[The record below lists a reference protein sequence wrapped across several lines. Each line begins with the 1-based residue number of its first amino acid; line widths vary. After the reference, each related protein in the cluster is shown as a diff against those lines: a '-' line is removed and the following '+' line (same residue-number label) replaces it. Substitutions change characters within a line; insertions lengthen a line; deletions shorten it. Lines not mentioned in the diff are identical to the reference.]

1 MLNVNKV
8 WTPNGYQTGPVNSL
22 VGKGESIIDYT
33 NGTGTLVTKG
43 KVGVDNQPSSV
54 RRDDNNVIAGNDID
68 WSNGMKFSDQVAPL
82 TAKLQMYNNIEKR
95 VGKKSELSSLSKQ
108 TMELQK
114 NQLDRAKAPILQ
126 AMKNITDRQERQH
139 QIEDYAAQIK
149 HNCGKD
155 RFDKGKSFWKSYTTG
170 GKGKVSNLM
179 LDAGYALPALLETQM
194 LNHWRRENPVM
205 PNIYAANRYAPIA
218 LQTMADNR
226 VSANPILEKLY
237 AQDRQ
242 AAYQLA
248 NSGGYTGGQ
257 RQANRVALAL
267 GNQRNVADALMNVQ
281 EKNAAYRNAYA
292 EMAARLGD
300 SDAQRLQQSN
310 QYGWEAYNRA
320 HGAKTKG
327 IETHLSNLGLIGQKW
342 LSQRIKNKQYGDI
355 LDMYQQDIDNK
366 KEALKTIYGIGTD
379 GSKGATGNTGS
390 TKKSTGSGANN
401 SYIRPNG
408 QQYEMNMYQRNIQ
421 PQQNWQNKAMQDI
434 DNLQLPDLPYQYTN
448 YLDTID
454 WSKYFDAQKKYN
466 KIITGKNGIP
476 KSSQYYSYISTDT
489 PRGNYLSNLIPQ
501 LIPTLPDTSKYMQEY
516 QKRMGIPM
524 DKLRSNYNK
533 YLGGDIFVHSN
544 EPLGFTRMTAPNNK
558 NTINEY
564 GFPINQD
571 QMIRGLLL
579 YNNNF
584 KVPSIKQ

>member
-1 MLNVNKV
+1 MLKGNKV
-8 WTPNGYQTGPVNSL
+8 WTPNGYQSGPVNSL

-54 RRDDNNVIAGNDID
+54 SVNDNNVIAGNDVD

-95 VGKKSELSSLSKQ
+95 AGKKSELSSLSKQ

-155 RFDKGKSFWKSYTTG
+155 RFYNGKSLWDKTRQTISSWSKS
-170 GKGKVSNLM
+170 GKGKVSNSM
-179 LDAGYALPALLETQM
+179 LDLGYAFPALLETQM
-194 LNHWRRENPVM
+194 LNHWRRENPIM

-218 LQTMADNR
+218 LQTMAGNR

-242 AAYQLA
+242 AAYQFA

-327 IETHLSNLGLIGQKW
+327 IETHLANLGLIGQKW

-355 LDMYQQDIDNK
+355 LDIYQQDVDNK
-366 KEALKTIYGIGTD
+366 KEALKTIYGIGAD
-379 GSKGATGNTGS
+379 GSKGAAASGSANKVGNASGSASINYGNIAPGWTPSQYSPFIGSPNITRQNTKYDPILNTGKQVVYSQTPSSIPFQSTGNTIMHHNDFVPDDGRQL
-390 TKKSTGSGANN
+390 TDEQRARFN
-401 SYIRPNG
+401 SIVLHPG
-408 QQYEMNMYQRNIQ
+408 EQRYLRSY
-421 PQQNWQNKAMQDI
+421 KYGMQDVI
-434 DNLQLPDLPYQYTN
+434 QNPLWFLYGSRPDDRLPGFYMNKRNRTNFYT
-448 YLDTID
+448 
-454 WSKYFDAQKKYN
+454 
-466 KIITGKNGIP
+466 GI
-476 KSSQYYSYISTDT
+476 
-489 PRGNYLSNLIPQ
+489 
-501 LIPTLPDTSKYMQEY
+501 
-516 QKRMGIPM
+516 
-524 DKLRSNYNK
+524 
-533 YLGGDIFVHSN
+533 
-544 EPLGFTRMTAPNNK
+544 
-558 NTINEY
+558 
-564 GFPINQD
+564 
-571 QMIRGLLL
+571 
-579 YNNNF
+579 
-584 KVPSIKQ
+584 

>member
-1 MLNVNKV
+1 MLKGNKV
-8 WTPNGYQTGPVNSL
+8 WTPNGYQAGPVNSL

-54 RRDDNNVIAGNDID
+54 RRDDDNVIAGNDVD

-82 TAKLQMYNNIEKR
+82 TAKLQMYNDIEKR
-95 VGKKSELSSLSKQ
+95 AGKKSDLSSLSKQ
-108 TMELQK
+108 TIELQK

-126 AMKNITDRQERQH
+126 AMKNITDRQEKQH

-179 LDAGYALPALLETQM
+179 LDTGYAFPALLETQM

-218 LQTMADNR
+218 LQTMAGNR

-267 GNQRNVADALMNVQ
+267 GNQRNVADALMNVH

-300 SDAQRLQQSN
+300 SDAQRLQQSS

-327 IETHLSNLGLIGQKW
+327 IETHLANLGLIGQKW
-342 LSQRIKNKQYGDI
+342 LSQRIENKQYGDI
-355 LDMYQQDIDNK
+355 LDIYQQDVDNK
-366 KEALKTIYGIGTD
+366 KEALKTIYGIGAD
-379 GSKGATGNTGS
+379 DAKGSAASGSTSKSSNTSGATHISYRNIAPGWTPSQYSPFIGSPNITRQNTKYDPILNTGKHVVYSQTPSSIPFQSTGNTIMHHNDFVPDYGRQL
-390 TKKSTGSGANN
+390 TDEQRARFN
-401 SYIRPNG
+401 SIVLHPG
-408 QQYEMNMYQRNIQ
+408 EQRYLRSY
-421 PQQNWQNKAMQDI
+421 KYGMQDVI
-434 DNLQLPDLPYQYTN
+434 QNPLWFLYGARPDDRLPGFYMNKRNRTNFYT
-448 YLDTID
+448 
-454 WSKYFDAQKKYN
+454 
-466 KIITGKNGIP
+466 GI
-476 KSSQYYSYISTDT
+476 
-489 PRGNYLSNLIPQ
+489 
-501 LIPTLPDTSKYMQEY
+501 
-516 QKRMGIPM
+516 
-524 DKLRSNYNK
+524 
-533 YLGGDIFVHSN
+533 
-544 EPLGFTRMTAPNNK
+544 
-558 NTINEY
+558 
-564 GFPINQD
+564 
-571 QMIRGLLL
+571 
-579 YNNNF
+579 
-584 KVPSIKQ
+584 